1 MRQERSWSG
10 PYQLRNNLW
19 SRLYSR
25 FIEARRLDA
34 LTPSW
39 PSGLPIPPQSWLRQL
54 PATILRTPKDSRRV
68 SGSLTLRCSISRK
81 AGWLLRKLADFLGT
95 SGLMHHWKEPWE
107 GNIQRRT
114 SFGPCSLALDG
125 WRTMLFNDALRWVL
139 GQVVSPNQVSSVIER
154 HPRFSMK
161 GCIYCI
167 VSSHIGFYMRRQG
180 SLMRLKST
188 VHCAL
193 SLTDGQRKT
202 LMWLRGETKLKANES
217 QIWQSG
223 FPTKSQGKKRVMN
236 RT

>member
-1 MRQERSWSG
+1 MSVPLYQRCFDGITTSHCLIIYYMRQERSWLG

-81 AGWLLRKLADFLGT
+81 AGWLMRKLADFLGT
-95 SGLMHHWKEPWE
+95 SGLMHHWKEPRE
-107 GNIQRRT
+107 CNIQRRT

-154 HPRFSMK
+154 HPRFSNE
-161 GCIYCI
+161 GLHILHSI
-167 VSSHIGFYMRRQG
+167 FSHRFLYAAPRFAD
-180 SLMRLKST
+180 
-188 VHCAL
+188 AL
-193 SLTDGQRKT
+193 EINSALCTFTHWWAKEDTDVVT
-202 LMWLRGETKLKANES
+202 WWNEIES
-217 QIWQSG
+217 
-223 FPTKSQGKKRVMN
+223 
-236 RT
+236 